1 MVIKKACPP
10 TFISNN
16 MRRFFPII
24 EWLKSYSKHDF
35 NGDVFAGVITAILLI
50 PQGIAY
56 AMLAGLPPQLG
67 LYASI
72 LPPVV
77 YALLGTSRTMSV
89 GPVSIAAIMIA
100 SALTAPEV
108 SILGNPVE
116 SAIIL
121 AAESGIILL
130 LMAVLGMGGL
140 VNFISH
146 PVLTGFTSGASIL
159 IIFSQLPQLL
169 GLKKSQCG
177 TDISCYSDYLQGF
190 NPTTIALAILSLS
203 ILLIFNKPLT
213 ALLKK
218 TALSQAVILGIS
230 KTAPLLAVVI
240 TTLLVVHYDYANSE
254 NIAIVGAINGG
265 LPVLSLDFIGSEKW
279 KLLLPYAGFIALISY
294 VESVAIAKVTANMRH
309 QRINPNQE
317 LVALGFSNLATAV
330 SGGMSVAGGFSRTM
344 VNFSAGA
351 RTQMAMLIAV
361 VILSFSIVFASDSFE
376 FIPKATLAAVI
387 LMAIFPL
394 IKIGNIINTWRYDR
408 AEGIAAL
415 MTLVG
420 VLILGI
426 EEGLTLGIII
436 TIISYLRHT
445 SHPHIAEVGR
455 VANSEHYRN
464 INRHK
469 VETWSNL
476 LLLRVDEN
484 ITFTNAEYI
493 GDFIMQRLKKYKAE
507 HVVLI
512 FSSVSYIDSTALE
525 ALESL
530 NHSLQKE
537 NINLHL
543 SEVKGPVMDK
553 LEQTDFLREI
563 KPGKVFF
570 QTADAVRELGMD

>member
-1 MVIKKACPP
+1 
-10 TFISNN
+10 
-16 MRRFFPII
+16 MRRFFPIT
-24 EWLKSYSKHDF
+24 EWLTAYSKPDF
-35 NGDVFAGVITAILLI
+35 NGDVFAGVITAILLV

-67 LYASI
+67 LYASL
-72 LPPVV
+72 LPPVI

-100 SALTAPEV
+100 SALTAPEI
-108 SILGNPVE
+108 SILGNSVE

-130 LMAVLGMGGL
+130 VMAILGMGGL
-140 VNFISH
+140 VHFISH

-159 IIFSQLPQLL
+159 IIFSQLPQLI
-169 GLKKSQCG
+169 GLKKPQCSV
-177 TDISCYSDYLQGF
+177 DINCYSEYLQGF
-190 NPTTIALAILSLS
+190 NSTALTLAVLSLS
-203 ILLIFNKPLT
+203 ILLIFNKPLM
-213 ALLKK
+213 ALLKR
-218 TALSQAVILGIS
+218 TSLSPAVILGIS
-230 KTAPLLAVVI
+230 KTAPLLAIVV
-240 TTLLVVHYDYANSE
+240 TTLMVIYYDYSNTE
-254 NIAIVGAINGG
+254 NVAIVGAINGG
-265 LPVLSLDFIGSEKW
+265 LPAISLDFINLEKW
-279 KLLLPYAGFIALISY
+279 KLLMPYAGFIALISY

-309 QRINPNQE
+309 QRIDSNQE

-361 VILSFSIVFASDSFE
+361 VILSFAVVFASDSFE
-376 FIPKATLAAVI
+376 FIPKAALAAIIVI
-387 LMAIFPL
+387 AIFPL
-394 IKIGNIINTWRYDR
+394 IKLANIIHTWQYDK
-408 AEGIAAL
+408 AEGVAEL
-415 MTLVG
+415 LTLVG
-420 VLILGI
+420 VLVLGI
-426 EEGLTLGIII
+426 EEGLTLGIIL
-436 TIISYLRHT
+436 TVVSYLRQT
-445 SHPHIAEVGR
+445 SRPHIAEVGR
-455 VANSEHYRN
+455 VENSEHYRN

-469 VETWSNL
+469 VETWDNL

-484 ITFTNAEYI
+484 ITFANADYI
-493 GDFIMQRLKKYKAE
+493 GDFIEKCLKKKQVE

-525 ALESL
+525 ELENL

-553 LEQTDFLREI
+553 LEQTDFLEEI

-570 QTADAVRELGMD
+570 QTADSVRELVQG